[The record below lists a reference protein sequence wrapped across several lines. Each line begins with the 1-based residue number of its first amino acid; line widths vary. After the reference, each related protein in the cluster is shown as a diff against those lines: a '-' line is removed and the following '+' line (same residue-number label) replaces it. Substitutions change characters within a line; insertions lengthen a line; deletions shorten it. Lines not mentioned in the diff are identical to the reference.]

1 MTEHKIDVTR
11 TAQAIWMRGVPQGSG
26 KVQLGSGAF
35 EGDYS
40 FTSRMADGAGTNP
53 EELLGAAHAAC
64 FSMALSL
71 GLTQAGHPPSS
82 ISTVAKVHF
91 GQTEAGFAISKI
103 ELETEGVVPGVDD
116 STFQQAA
123 AAAKSGC
130 PISKAL
136 AAVDITLQAKLQ
148 PA

>member
-1 MTEHKIDVTR
+1 
-11 TAQAIWMRGVPQGSG
+11 MRGVPQGSG

-116 STFQQAA
+116 ATFQQAA